1 MPAKLASSL
10 ETTIFRYD
18 LQRFPFPD
26 VIRNYLRTDRLD
38 DLHSDLDLGVLT
50 REKDQ
55 STEFHRAYY
64 DRFDHKFERI
74 YERFLIDVV
83 QPYIGEDIIYQR
95 IPTFRIHLPGN
106 IAVGEFH
113 RDRDY
118 SHADGEINFWVP
130 MTRAWETNTVWIE
143 SSEEA
148 ADFRPYP
155 LEVGEVLVFDGV
167 NLAHGNK
174 LNETGK
180 TRVSF
185 DFRVIP
191 RSHYAPR
198 TDVTINTGV
207 KFEIGGYFAELE
219 SAPAGRVA
227 PGSGKSEA

>member
-1 MPAKLASSL
+1 VESTVFQYDVL
-10 ETTIFRYD
+10 RY
-18 LQRFPFPD
+18 PFPE
-26 VIRNYLRTDRLD
+26 VVQNYLGTDRLEEIHGD
-38 DLHSDLDLGVLT
+38 VDLDVLT

-55 STEFHRAYY
+55 STDFHRAYY
-64 DRFDHKFERI
+64 TRFGHEFEQI
-74 YERFLIDVV
+74 YEPFLIDVV
-83 QPYIGEDIIYQR
+83 RPFIGEDIIYQR
-95 IPTFRIHLPGN
+95 IPTFRVHLPGN

-118 SHADGEINFWVP
+118 SHADGEINFWLP
-130 MTRAWETNTVWIE
+130 MTRAWDTNAVWIE
-143 SSEEA
+143 SSEGA

-155 LEVGEVLVFDGV
+155 VDVGEVLVFDGV

-191 RSHYAPR
+191 RSRYMPR
-198 TDVTINTGV
+198 SEVSINTGV

-219 SAPAGRVA
+219 NAPIARAGA
-227 PGSGKSEA
+227 ESKAAET